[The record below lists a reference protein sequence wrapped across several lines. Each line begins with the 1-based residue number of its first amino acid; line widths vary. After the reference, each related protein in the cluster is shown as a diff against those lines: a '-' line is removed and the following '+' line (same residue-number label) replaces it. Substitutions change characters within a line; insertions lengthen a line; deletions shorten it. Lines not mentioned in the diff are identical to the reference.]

1 MLNYPSLAACDI
13 EEAEKLEQLRVI
25 YNGDMIHVA
34 LAKELPG
41 PGVDTP
47 AELALVESIMK
58 ANSDTGI

>member
-1 MLNYPSLAACDI
+1 
-13 EEAEKLEQLRVI
+13 
-25 YNGDMIHVA
+25 
-34 LAKELPG
+34 LPG